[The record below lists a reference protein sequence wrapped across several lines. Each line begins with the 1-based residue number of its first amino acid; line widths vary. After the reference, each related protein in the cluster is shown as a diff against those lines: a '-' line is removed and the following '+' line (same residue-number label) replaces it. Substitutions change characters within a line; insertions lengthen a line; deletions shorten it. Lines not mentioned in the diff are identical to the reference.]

1 MKVLMDKNQLNDN
14 LCIKVNEKHKRLLY
28 EGKYLKDILKLTEEE
43 FTLIKE
49 RTNKLFVNIFG
60 PDLSLKASFANTSYE
75 ERLIFYIFIDK
86 YEENKNNL
94 NCYFKD
100 LTLSE
105 ITNIRYTY
113 LKKYLIKL
121 DVNSNKRKLLVKY
134 FGLDLKEKFKEN
146 LYFNEDISDLINI
159 ISEIEEEYKK
169 YLNYYKEVW
178 RNKTLCD
185 LTNCPNNKINCI
197 INKLNK
203 KSYVYKL
210 LSKAFGNE
218 FNNTCNIDAL
228 SNNELIDLESILM
241 WFRQKYYVKT
251 ELIYINMDDMYIKFK
266 HIAYDKKYFYDYL
279 DEAISLIPQ
288 HMIIIERLLNGIVN
302 NKVYTIKKIANMFC
316 LTSSEINY
324 ILDQSSNLLNLL
336 LKAYK
341 DVYNIDVDVSK
352 SNLLCRIK

>member
-1 MKVLMDKNQLNDN
+1 MKEKNQLNDN
-14 LCIKVNEKHKRLLY
+14 LFIKMNEEQKRLLY
-28 EGKYLKDILKLTEEE
+28 EGKYLKDILKLNEEE
-43 FTLIKE
+43 FTLIKD

-75 ERLIFYIFIDK
+75 ERLIFYIFVDK

-105 ITNIRYTY
+105 ITNIRNIY

-121 DVNSNKRKLLVKY
+121 DVNSNKRKLLIKY
-134 FGLDLKEKFKEN
+134 FGPDLKEKFKEN
-146 LYFNEDISDLINI
+146 LFFSEDISDLINI

-185 LTNCPNNKINCI
+185 LVNCPRRKLDGI

-203 KSYVYKL
+203 KGCVYKL
-210 LSKAFGNE
+210 LLKAFGNDL
-218 FNNTCNIDAL
+218 NNTCNIDAL

-251 ELIYINMDDMYIKFK
+251 ELIHIDMDDMYIKFK
-266 HIAYDKKYFYDYL
+266 NIARDKKYFYDYL
-279 DEAISLIPQ
+279 DEAISLIPK
-288 HMIIIERLLNGIVN
+288 HIIIIERLLNGIVN
-302 NKVYTIKKIANMFC
+302 NKTYTINEIANMFC
-316 LTSSEINY
+316 LSLIEINY
-324 ILDQSSNLLNLL
+324 ILDQSNNLLNLL
-336 LKAYK
+336 LKSYK
-341 DVYNIDVDVSK
+341 EIYNIDVDVSK
-352 SNLLCRIK
+352 KNLLCRIK

>member
-1 MKVLMDKNQLNDN
+1 MKEKNQLNDN
-14 LCIKVNEKHKRLLY
+14 LFIKMNEEQKRLLY
-28 EGKYLKDILKLTEEE
+28 EGKYLKDILKLNEEE
-43 FTLIKE
+43 FTLIKD

-75 ERLIFYIFIDK
+75 ERLIFYIFVDK

-105 ITNIRYTY
+105 ITNIRNIY

-121 DVNSNKRKLLVKY
+121 DVNSNKRKLLIKY
-134 FGLDLKEKFKEN
+134 FGPDLKEKFKEN
-146 LYFNEDISDLINI
+146 LFFSEDISDLINI

-185 LTNCPNNKINCI
+185 LVNCPRRKLDGI

-203 KSYVYKL
+203 KGCVYKL
-210 LSKAFGNE
+210 LLKAFGNDL
-218 FNNTCNIDAL
+218 NNTCNIDAL

-251 ELIYINMDDMYIKFK
+251 ELIHIDMDDMYIKFK
-266 HIAYDKKYFYDYL
+266 NIARDKKYFYDYL
-279 DEAISLIPQ
+279 DEAISLIPK
-288 HMIIIERLLNGIVN
+288 HIIIIERLLNGIVN
-302 NKVYTIKKIANMFC
+302 NKIYTINEIANMFC
-316 LTSSEINY
+316 LSLIEINY
-324 ILDQSSNLLNLL
+324 ILDQSNNLLNLL
-336 LKAYK
+336 LKSYK
-341 DVYNIDVDVSK
+341 EIYNIDVDVSK
-352 SNLLCRIK
+352 KNLLCRIK

>member
-1 MKVLMDKNQLNDN
+1 MKEKNQLNDN
-14 LCIKVNEKHKRLLY
+14 LFIKMNEEQKRLLY
-28 EGKYLKDILKLTEEE
+28 EGKYLKDILKLNEEE
-43 FTLIKE
+43 FTLIKD

-75 ERLIFYIFIDK
+75 ERLIFYIFVDK

-105 ITNIRYTY
+105 ITNIRNIY

-121 DVNSNKRKLLVKY
+121 DVNSNKRKLLIKY
-134 FGLDLKEKFKEN
+134 FGPDLKEKFKEN
-146 LYFNEDISDLINI
+146 LFFSEDISDLINI

-185 LTNCPNNKINCI
+185 LVNCPRRKLDGI

-203 KSYVYKL
+203 KGCVYKL
-210 LSKAFGNE
+210 LLKAFGNDL
-218 FNNTCNIDAL
+218 NNTCNIDAL

-251 ELIYINMDDMYIKFK
+251 ELIHIDMDDMYIKFK
-266 HIAYDKKYFYDYL
+266 NIARDKKYFYDYL
-279 DEAISLIPQ
+279 DEAISLIPK
-288 HMIIIERLLNGIVN
+288 HIIIIERLLNGIVN
-302 NKVYTIKKIANMFC
+302 NKIYTINEIANMFC
-316 LTSSEINY
+316 LSLIEINY
-324 ILDQSSNLLNLL
+324 ILDQSNNLLSLL
-336 LKAYK
+336 LKSYK
-341 DVYNIDVDVSK
+341 EIYNIDIYVSK
-352 SNLLCRIK
+352 NNLLCRIK

>member
-1 MKVLMDKNQLNDN
+1 MKEKNKLNDN
-14 LCIKVNEKHKRLLY
+14 LFIKMNEEQKRLLY
-28 EGKYLKDILKLTEEE
+28 EGKYLKDILKLNEEE
-43 FTLIKE
+43 FALIKD

-75 ERLIFYIFIDK
+75 ERLIFYIFVDK

-105 ITNIRYTY
+105 ITNIRNIY

-121 DVNSNKRKLLVKY
+121 DVNSNKRKLLIKY
-134 FGLDLKEKFKEN
+134 FGPDLKEKFKEN
-146 LYFNEDISDLINI
+146 LFFSEDISDLINI

-185 LTNCPNNKINCI
+185 LVNCPRGKLDGI

-203 KSYVYKL
+203 GKAYKL
-210 LSKAFGNE
+210 LLKAFGNE
-218 FNNTCNIDAL
+218 LNNTCNINVL
-228 SNNELIDLESILM
+228 SNDELIDLEIILM

-251 ELIYINMDDMYIKFK
+251 ELIHIDMDDMYIKFK
-266 HIAYDKKYFYDYL
+266 NIARDKKYFYDYL
-279 DEAISLIPQ
+279 DEAISLIPK
-288 HMIIIERLLNGIVN
+288 HIIIIERLLNGIVN
-302 NKVYTIKKIANMFC
+302 NKIYTINEIANMFC
-316 LTSSEINY
+316 LSLIEINY
-324 ILDQSSNLLNLL
+324 ILDQSNNLLSLL
-336 LKAYK
+336 LKSYK
-341 DVYNIDVDVSK
+341 EIYNVDIDVSK
-352 SNLLCRIK
+352 NNLLCRIK

>member
-1 MKVLMDKNQLNDN
+1 MKEKNQLNDN
-14 LCIKVNEKHKRLLY
+14 LFIKMNEEQKRLLY
-28 EGKYLKDILKLTEEE
+28 EGKYLKDILKLNEEE
-43 FTLIKE
+43 FALIKD

-75 ERLIFYIFIDK
+75 ERLIFYIFVDK

-105 ITNIRYTY
+105 ITNIRNIY

-121 DVNSNKRKLLVKY
+121 DVNSNKRKLLIKY
-134 FGLDLKEKFKEN
+134 FGPDLKEKFKEN
-146 LYFNEDISDLINI
+146 LFFSEDISDLINI

-185 LTNCPNNKINCI
+185 LVNCPRGKLDGI

-203 KSYVYKL
+203 KGKAYKL
-210 LSKAFGNE
+210 LLKAFGNE
-218 FNNTCNIDAL
+218 LNNTCNINVL
-228 SNNELIDLESILM
+228 SNDELIDLEIILM

-251 ELIYINMDDMYIKFK
+251 ELIHIDMDDMYIKFK
-266 HIAYDKKYFYDYL
+266 NIARDKKYFYDYL
-279 DEAISLIPQ
+279 DEAISLIPK
-288 HMIIIERLLNGIVN
+288 HIIIIERLLNGIVN
-302 NKVYTIKKIANMFC
+302 NKIYTINEIANMFC
-316 LTSSEINY
+316 LSLIEINY
-324 ILDQSSNLLNLL
+324 ILDQSNNLLSLL
-336 LKAYK
+336 LKSYK
-341 DVYNIDVDVSK
+341 EIYNVDIDVSK
-352 SNLLCRIK
+352 NNLLCRIK

>member
-1 MKVLMDKNQLNDN
+1 MKENNQLNDN
-14 LCIKVNEKHKRLLY
+14 LYIKMNEEQKRLLY
-28 EGKYLKDILKLTEEE
+28 EGRYLKDILKLNEEE
-43 FTLIKE
+43 FTLIKD

-75 ERLIFYIFIDK
+75 ERLIFYIFVDK

-105 ITNIRYTY
+105 ITNIRNIY

-121 DVNSNKRKLLVKY
+121 DVNSNKRKLLIKY
-134 FGLDLKEKFKEN
+134 FGPDLKEKFKEN
-146 LYFNEDISDLINI
+146 LFFSEDISDLINI

-185 LTNCPNNKINCI
+185 LVNCPRRKLDGI

-203 KSYVYKL
+203 KGKAYKL
-210 LSKAFGNE
+210 LLKAFGNE
-218 FNNTCNIDAL
+218 LNNTCNINVL
-228 SNNELIDLESILM
+228 SNDELIDLEIILM

-251 ELIYINMDDMYIKFK
+251 ELIHIDMDDMYIKFK
-266 HIAYDKKYFYDYL
+266 NIARDKKYFYDYL
-279 DEAISLIPQ
+279 DEAISLIPK
-288 HMIIIERLLNGIVN
+288 HIIIIERLLNGIVN
-302 NKVYTIKKIANMFC
+302 NKIYTINEIANMFC
-316 LTSSEINY
+316 LSLIEINY
-324 ILDQSSNLLNLL
+324 ILDQSNNLLSGLGETGPL
-336 LKAYK
+336 A
-341 DVYNIDVDVSK
+341 
-352 SNLLCRIK
+352 RF

>member
-1 MKVLMDKNQLNDN
+1 MKENNQLNDN
-14 LCIKVNEKHKRLLY
+14 LYIKMNEEQKRLLY
-28 EGKYLKDILKLTEEE
+28 EGRYLKDILKLNEEE
-43 FTLIKE
+43 FALIKE

-75 ERLIFYIFIDK
+75 ERLIFYIFVDK

-105 ITNIRYTY
+105 ITNIRNIY

-121 DVNSNKRKLLVKY
+121 DVNSNKRKLLIKY
-134 FGLDLKEKFKEN
+134 FGPDLKEKFKEN
-146 LYFNEDISDLINI
+146 LFFSEDISDLTNI

-185 LTNCPNNKINCI
+185 LVNCPRRKLDGIL
-197 INKLNK
+197 NKLNK
-203 KSYVYKL
+203 KGNVYKL
-210 LSKAFGNE
+210 LLKAFGNDL
-218 FNNTCNIDAL
+218 NNTCNIDAL

-251 ELIYINMDDMYIKFK
+251 ELIHIDMDDMYIKFK
-266 HIAYDKKYFYDYL
+266 NIARAKKYFYDYL
-279 DEAISLIPQ
+279 DEAISLIPK
-288 HMIIIERLLNGIVN
+288 HIIIIERLLNGIVN
-302 NKVYTIKKIANMFC
+302 NKTYTVNEIANMFC
-316 LTSSEINY
+316 LSLIEINY
-324 ILDQSSNLLNLL
+324 ILDQSNNLLNLL
-336 LKAYK
+336 LKSYK
-341 DVYNIDVDVSK
+341 EIYNIDVDVSK

>member
-1 MKVLMDKNQLNDN
+1 MKEKNQLNDN
-14 LCIKVNEKHKRLLY
+14 LFIKMNEEQKRLLY
-28 EGKYLKDILKLTEEE
+28 EGKYLKDILKLNEEE
-43 FTLIKE
+43 FTLIKD

-75 ERLIFYIFIDK
+75 ERLIFYIFVDK

-105 ITNIRYTY
+105 ITNIRNIY

-121 DVNSNKRKLLVKY
+121 DVNSNKRKLLIKY
-134 FGLDLKEKFKEN
+134 FGPDLKEKFKEN
-146 LYFNEDISDLINI
+146 LFFSEDISDLINI

-185 LTNCPNNKINCI
+185 LVNCPRRKLDGI

-203 KSYVYKL
+203 KGCVYKL
-210 LSKAFGNE
+210 LLKAFGNDL
-218 FNNTCNIDAL
+218 NNTCNIDAL

-251 ELIYINMDDMYIKFK
+251 ELIHIDMDDMYIKFK
-266 HIAYDKKYFYDYL
+266 NIARDKKYFYDYL
-279 DEAISLIPQ
+279 DEAISLIPK
-288 HMIIIERLLNGIVN
+288 HIIIIERLLNGIVN
-302 NKVYTIKKIANMFC
+302 NKIYTINEIANMFC
-316 LTSSEINY
+316 LSLIEINY
-324 ILDQSSNLLNLL
+324 ILDQSNNLL
-336 LKAYK
+336 
-341 DVYNIDVDVSK
+341 S
-352 SNLLCRIK
+352 